1 MLEYVDVIA
10 VKPLGGY
17 RVWVKFSNGRE
28 GVRDFADMIAEGG
41 EMVDPLRD
49 ETLFQR
55 VYVHHRVPAWP
66 NGFAIDATNLHLEM
80 SEAGLLTTT
89 AAAE

>member
-1 MLEYVDVIA
+1 
-10 VKPLGGY
+10 
-17 RVWVKFSNGRE
+17 
-28 GVRDFADMIAEGG
+28 MIAEGG

-49 ETLFQR
+49 ESLFQR
-55 VYVHHRVPAWP
+55 AYVHHRVPAWL

-80 SEAGLLTTT
+80 SEAGLLTAT